1 MRRQLTFILLF
12 VITLTT
18 TAQVYVLG
26 KPKVFVQA
34 TAQTFNNPNSKF
46 AVQLKKSLRENG
58 WIVVNKQSDAEYTL
72 IVTAEAREYKQEVA
86 TYETEH
92 NILPVTDSVT
102 TTVYDRR
109 AEGAAAG
116 NAYGY
121 GSRVEKRNSITETT
135 EVKTDYVD
143 IQTQGEVK
151 DYMYFVYMDTY
162 ITFSF
167 GDEVL
172 YEDVLEVKDGH
183 TKSYEEAALVASKQA
198 INQITEILP
207 TKLKRRI

>member
-12 VITLTT
+12 VSMLTT

-34 TAQTFNNPNSKF
+34 TAQAFNNPNSKF

-58 WIVVNKQSDAEYTL
+58 WTVVNKQSDAEYTL
-72 IVTAEAREYKQEVA
+72 IITAEAREYKQAVA
-86 TYETEH
+86 TRYTEH
-92 NILPVTDSVT
+92 NILPVTDSTT
-102 TTVYDRR
+102 TTVYDKRTS
-109 AEGAAAG
+109 GSSAG
-116 NAYGY
+116 NYYGY
-121 GSRVEKRNSITETT
+121 GSSATGSNTITETT
-135 EVKTDYVD
+135 EVKTDYVV
-143 IQTQGEVK
+143 IPTQGEVK
-151 DYMYFVYMDTY
+151 DYMYFVYMDAY
-162 ITFSF
+162 LTFSF

-183 TKSYEEAALVASKQA
+183 TKSYEEAALVASKQV
-198 INQITEILP
+198 INKITEILP